1 MSPLRYSAGHF
12 STIFPTKDLS
22 IGNGIK
28 QMTAASGSGVGDTRF
43 TLTAM
48 LRKLGELTFLR
59 LPTIAF
65 VMMGSGV
72 RIT

>member
-1 MSPLRYSAGHF
+1 
-12 STIFPTKDLS
+12 
-22 IGNGIK
+22 
-28 QMTAASGSGVGDTRF
+28 MTAASGSGVGDTRF